1 MPRKQE
7 FRAYIGV
14 RIRRW
19 NFRWTSRDRCR
30 AQKPPRQREPQ
41 TVVVTS
47 NRGVIRP
54 QVSSRVQISIRWC
67 SFFFSYGMPPCRT
80 RRDETRRGK
89 VCPLRVSPCS
99 LPFIPIPWSV
109 SASVLCN
116 FPSRRFD
123 EYLRRDLEALI
134 NPWQERGE
142 ARRPSLPSLSTN
154 CRGQGPRVARLITK
168 RNNDPPIWSSLQYER
183 DGILVVSMD
192 EMNTDCFRVRGEKAT
207 MIFSFF
213 DLRIN
218 WKDSK
223 CASFVPFYI
232 FYSGYGIG
240 YLKMILDSFLI
251 IHYVIDGL
259 EHVSFRMVKGKRNK
273 IVLYTIWCIG

>member
-1 MPRKQE
+1 MKFQVNVARQMPSAKASATKGAANRRSYLESRRNSSAGKQPGANIDSLVLIL
-7 FRAYIGV
+7 FFLRHA
-14 RIRRW
+14 
-19 NFRWTSRDRCR
+19 
-30 AQKPPRQREPQ
+30 
-41 TVVVTS
+41 TV
-47 NRGVIRP
+47 
-54 QVSSRVQISIRWC
+54 QDE
-67 SFFFSYGMPPCRT
+67 T
-80 RRDETRRGK
+80 RRDEARQGK

-192 EMNTDCFRVRGEKAT
+192 EMNTDCFRVRGEKAM